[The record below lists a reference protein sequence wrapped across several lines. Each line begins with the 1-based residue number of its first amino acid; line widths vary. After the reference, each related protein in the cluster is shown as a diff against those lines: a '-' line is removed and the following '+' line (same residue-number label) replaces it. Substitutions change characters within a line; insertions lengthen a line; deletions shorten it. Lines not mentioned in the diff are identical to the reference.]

1 MSDTSLA
8 AVVRTAA
15 QRLADVGVPD
25 PLVDAELLAGH
36 ILGRRRGEVHAAIV
50 RGDGGTF
57 PDDVEFNIVVIKQ

>member
-25 PLVDAELLAGH
+25 PLVDAELDAFVALLRAF
-36 ILGRRRGEVHAAIV
+36 
-50 RGDGGTF
+50 GTD
-57 PDDVEFNIVVIKQ
+57 DDVDDE